1 MKKEEILSFARKNW
15 VPVLRDRSADFLC
28 EVVKKEK
35 PKKILEIGTC
45 LGYSGIL
52 MLENSQESFLVTVE
66 KDVEKSR
73 EALQNFSQA
82 GLLDRVEVINQDAME
97 VIQNLVKNEQK
108 FDLIFLDGPKG
119 QYVKYLPNLKKLLN
133 RGGILFADDIYYH
146 GLVKQ
151 GYPKHKHRTI
161 VYRLREFI
169 DLITNDEEFETFLFD
184 IDDGFSLSYLK

>member
-119 QYVKYLPNLKKLLN
+119 QYVKYLPNLKQLLN

-169 DLITNDEEFETFLFD
+169 DLITNDKEFETFLFD

>member
-66 KDVEKSR
+66 KDKEKSR

-119 QYVKYLPNLKKLLN
+119 QYVKYLPNLKQLLN

-169 DLITNDEEFETFLFD
+169 DLITNDKEFETFLFD
-184 IDDGFSLSYLK
+184 IDDGISLSYLK

>member
-66 KDVEKSR
+66 KDVEKSQ

-169 DLITNDEEFETFLFD
+169 DLITNDKEFETFLFD
-184 IDDGFSLSYLK
+184 IDDGISLSYLK